1 MDPIWVVSCISDEE
15 DIKPGKE
22 KPIDVGSSVLKERAK
37 QMKLL
42 SSYQGLDIW
51 YSVGRNIVP
60 ALLVQCQ
67 FVKLRGDSIA
77 VCKLHGRISNES
89 ESDSDSSSLHVE
101 IGDYLH
107 VQGKKAYVVQ
117 EICNNG
123 TARCASPTFPKNEPI
138 VLTIEEANQSMLLGI
153 K

>member
-1 MDPIWVVSCISDEE
+1 MDPIRVVSCISDEE
-15 DIKPGKE
+15 DVEPGKE
-22 KPIDVGSSVLKERAK
+22 KPIAVGSSVAKEKVKR
-37 QMKLL
+37 MKLL
-42 SSYQGLDIW
+42 SSYRGLDIR
-51 YSVGRNIVP
+51 YSVGRNRVP
-60 ALLVQCQ
+60 ELSVQCR

-77 VCKLHGRISNES
+77 VFKLHSRISNES

-101 IGDYLH
+101 IGNYLH

-123 TARCASPTFPKNEPI
+123 TVRCVSPTFPENEPI
-138 VLTIEEANQSMLLGI
+138 VLTMEEANHYLLLGI